1 MKPFMSSYPVGP
13 VHSSSAAELGLV
25 PTERQAQVV
34 EASISW
40 NYTTWLNI
48 VFLTVAAPLV
58 WRFLKTGGPE
68 MHGRP
73 YARCRS
79 VSRLSRDGMGS
90 ADQRRTLSRS
100 SQCYSWIY
108 AAPTRVPRE
117 RHYAAPMI
125 LSAGHY
131 GFTTILTGRSML
143 SVSSRCLRGRSSSLG
158 LPLCWWHGV
167 KPRAPWKPWVSLKR
181 HELLRRRRR
190 PAA

>member
-1 MKPFMSSYPVGP
+1 MAQYRFSNCGGAAGLALFENGRSRDAADDECTGP
-13 VHSSSAAELGLV
+13 TGYELIKGFIADHVPYEKSLAIDAATWFDV
-25 PTERQAQVV
+25 PD
-34 EASISW
+34 
-40 NYTTWLNI
+40 
-48 VFLTVAAPLV
+48 
-58 WRFLKTGGPE
+58 
-68 MHGRP
+68 HGRP
-73 YARCRS
+73 YALCRS

-143 SVSSRCLRGRSSSLG
+143 SVSSRCLRGRSLVRTGS
-158 LPLCWWHGV
+158 
-167 KPRAPWKPWVSLKR
+167 
-181 HELLRRRRR
+181 
-190 PAA
+190 